1 MILKET
7 VAYYLNKGS
16 PVFCTFLDASK
27 AFDRV
32 NYCEL
37 FRLLIKRDLPACIIR
52 VLINMYT
59 GHLIRIS
66 WAGVRPMSDYF
77 NALNGVKQGG
87 LISPILFCIYIDDLL
102 VSLSQLEVGC
112 YIAGNFVGAIFHA
125 DDIVLISPTPLGM
138 RKLLFSCDSYA
149 NEFDIIFNASKSEFL
164 VCIPGKLRSMFN
176 NLNSNGCLLLL
187 VVDLLKRSPHILT
200 LGTLIIVIA
209 MIKMM
214 FCKEDVILRF
224 KRTMFFV
231 FSRHWICIL
240 K

>member
-1 MILKET
+1 MCTMILKET

-32 NYCEL
+32 NYCKL

-66 WAGVRPMSDYF
+66 WAGVMSDYF

-87 LISPILFCIYIDDLL
+87 VISPILFCIYIDDLL
-102 VSLSQLEVGC
+102 VSLSQLGVGC
-112 YIAGNFVGAIFHA
+112 YIAGNFVVAIVYA

-149 NEFDIIFNASKSEFL
+149 NEFDIIFNASKSKFL

-176 NLNSNGCLLLL
+176 NLNLNGCLFYIGGRPIENVTSYSHLG
-187 VVDLLKRSPHILT
+187 HI
-200 LGTLIIVIA
+200 INCHSDD
-209 MIKMM
+209 KD
-214 FCKEDVILRF
+214 DVLQRRCNF
-224 KRTMFFV
+224 TVHANEQCF
-231 FSRHWICIL
+231 
-240 K
+240 